1 MGARLYF
8 MLAFRNNSRSPN
20 PVLVGVFDILKA
32 RGFQVEIGIAEQML
46 LRPEELSVSHDLY
59 ILKSHTDLWLSLAGV
74 LHLQGAKLLNPY
86 LSCIAT
92 QNKIMT
98 ARRLHAAGIPI
109 PRSWVTGNLSLL
121 NVVAAGMPLVMKP
134 FDGNRGNGVHI
145 VNEPGELAAF
155 PSPPRPV
162 LVQEFVP
169 GCREELKVAVIGTEV
184 FATRQHGGTNGK
196 PPQRIPCTVSAEVRR
211 IALRCGEVCGL
222 GLYGLDMID
231 GFDGP
236 VVVDL
241 NYFPSY
247 KGVRDAAPV
256 IADYIEAYACAD
268 VPAARRLGDVPAA
281 KAREGVPAAKSPVEV
296 GVTSRQ

>member
-1 MGARLYF
+1 

-32 RGFQVEIGIAEQML
+32 RGFHIEIGIAEEML

-74 LHLQGAKLLNPY
+74 LHLQGARLLNPY

-98 ARRLHAAGIPI
+98 ARRLHAAGVPI

-145 VNEPGELAAF
+145 VNEPGELASV
-155 PSPPRPV
+155 PLPLRPV

-184 FATRQHGGTNGK
+184 FATRQHCGRNGK
-196 PPQRIPCTVSAEVRR
+196 QPQRVPCAVSPEVRR

-247 KGVRDAAPV
+247 KGVPDAAPL
-256 IADYIEAYACAD
+256 IADYIEEYGASED
-268 VPAARRLGDVPAA
+268 VPG
-281 KAREGVPAAKSPVEV
+281 AKSLVEV